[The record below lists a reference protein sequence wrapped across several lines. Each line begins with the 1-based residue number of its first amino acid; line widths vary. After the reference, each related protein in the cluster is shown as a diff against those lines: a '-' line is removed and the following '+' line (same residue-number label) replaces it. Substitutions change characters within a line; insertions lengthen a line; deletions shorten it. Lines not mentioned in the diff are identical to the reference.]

1 MTSFTI
7 TPVEKG
13 IMRCQHT
20 GSFSHDDVRALASF
34 FHEYRGKLLI
44 DLRGSTPAECA
55 RNIRNFRPMMPTAAI
70 FGADI
75 DPAILEIPD
84 SYYAKDV
91 RWFKTEQEALA
102 WLREQ

>member
-1 MTSFTI
+1 MSSFTL

-20 GSFSHDDVRALASF
+20 GGFSHEDVRALANF
-34 FHEYRGKLLI
+34 FHDYHGKLLI
-44 DLRGSTPAECA
+44 DLQGSSGEECA
-55 RNIRNFRPMMPTAAI
+55 HHMKQFRPMMPTSAI

-75 DPAILEIPD
+75 DPATLEIPD
-84 SYYAKDV
+84 SYYTHEV
-91 RWFKTEQEALA
+91 RHFQTEDQALV